1 MQDSENR
8 SYRLILPEQGY
19 SELEDLAEIERRPM
33 SDMFREALE
42 EYAKRR
48 HKKNINLRV
57 QHGGKRKR
65 KAD

>member
-1 MQDSENR
+1 MQDSETR

-19 SELEDLAEIERRPM
+19 NDLEGMAETERRPM

-42 EYAKRR
+42 EYAKRK
-48 HKKNINLRV
+48 HKKSINLRV

-65 KAD
+65 KLD